1 MGVVA
6 AAAAGVMP
14 LHHMDQQLNSGV
26 GSGNVSG
33 DPAHGPGPGT
43 LLQAAAVMAASE
55 PEQMSISAV
64 PVSVSAMGTAHSAAA
79 TAFLFNNF
87 VTVAAPPPP
96 PPLVGSTLPPLV
108 NTGLQY
114 LDKS

>member
-6 AAAAGVMP
+6 AASGVMP
-14 LHHMDQQLNSGV
+14 LQVDQLSGGEV
-26 GSGNVSG
+26 
-33 DPAHGPGPGT
+33 HGPGT
-43 LLQAAAVMAASE
+43 ATMLQAAAVMSTNE
-55 PEQMSISAV
+55 PEPMSISAV

-96 PPLVGSTLPPLV
+96 PLVASTLAPLV
-108 NTGLQY
+108 NTGMQY

>member
-14 LHHMDQQLNSGV
+14 ALQLDQLSTASG
-26 GSGNVSG
+26 GSES
-33 DPAHGPGPGT
+33 AQHGPGPAT

-55 PEQMSISAV
+55 PEPMSISAV
-64 PVSVSAMGTAHSAAA
+64 PVSVSAMGTAA

-87 VTVAAPPPP
+87 VTVAAPQP
-96 PPLVGSTLPPLV
+96 PPLVASTFAPLV

-114 LDKS
+114 LNKS

>member
-14 LHHMDQQLNSGV
+14 LQVDQLSG
-26 GSGNVSG
+26 GSGES
-33 DPAHGPGPGT
+33 AHGPGPAT
-43 LLQAAAVMAASE
+43 LLQAAVMAASE
-55 PEQMSISAV
+55 PEPMSISAV

-79 TAFLFNNF
+79 TAFIFNNF

-96 PPLVGSTLPPLV
+96 PLVASTLAPLV

>member
-1 MGVVA
+1 MGAVA

-14 LHHMDQQLNSGV
+14 LQIDQLSSG
-26 GSGNVSG
+26 GSES
-33 DPAHGPGPGT
+33 AHGPGPAT
-43 LLQAAAVMAASE
+43 LLQAAAVMAGSE
-55 PEQMSISAV
+55 PEPMSISAV

-96 PPLVGSTLPPLV
+96 PLVASTLAPLV

-114 LDKS
+114 LNKS

>member
-6 AAAAGVMP
+6 AAAAGVIP
-14 LHHMDQQLNSGV
+14 ALQFDQLSTASGGSESAQL
-26 GSGNVSG
+26 
-33 DPAHGPGPGT
+33 GPGPAT
-43 LLQAAAVMAASE
+43 LLQAAAVMAASDPE
-55 PEQMSISAV
+55 PMSISAV

-87 VTVAAPPPP
+87 VTVAAPQP
-96 PPLVGSTLPPLV
+96 PPLIASTFAPLV

-114 LDKS
+114 LNKS